1 MIFATVTHMDPVSV
15 IGYVALV
22 AGSALAIFSRIP
34 KQTITN
40 QKDLIETY
48 EKRLKALEEQGKE
61 DQRQH
66 IQNVKD
72 IADLQGQIK
81 VYKELPLQE
90 MAGAMKDISEVNK
103 QIAASNQEILKTLKS
118 SAVIAAGD
126 RTATDTSIH
135 VKTHKGES

>member
-1 MIFATVTHMDPVSV
+1 MIFATAHMDTVSV
-15 IGYVALV
+15 IGYIALV

-34 KQTITN
+34 KQTISN

-48 EKRLKALEEQGKE
+48 EKRLKALELQGEE
-61 DQRQH
+61 DRRLH

-90 MAGAMKDISEVNK
+90 MATAMKDISEVNK
-103 QIAASNQEILKTLKS
+103 QIASSNQEILKTLKS

-126 RTATDTSIH
+126 RESTDTSVH
-135 VKTHKGES
+135 VTTHKAKP